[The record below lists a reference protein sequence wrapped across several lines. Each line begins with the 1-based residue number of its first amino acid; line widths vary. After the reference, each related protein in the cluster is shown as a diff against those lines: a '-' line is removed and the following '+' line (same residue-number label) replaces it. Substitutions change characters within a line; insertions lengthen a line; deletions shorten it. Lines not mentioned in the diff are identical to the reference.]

1 VAFPLAANV
10 TSEAELRKRL
20 SEKWPSLSEDSV
32 KLAIIRIHVME
43 SSPEYNNTKNIA
55 LIPIRRWGNLEIDGY
70 IV

>member
-1 VAFPLAANV
+1 MAFPLAANV
-10 TSEAELRKRL
+10 TQEAELRTFL
-20 SEKWPSLSEDSV
+20 NTKWPDLSEDSV
-32 KLAIIRIHVME
+32 KLAIIRIHVIE